1 VLFFQQFHSPKNKKT
16 MAAIRITGSDKST
29 GNLTLQDSNGNSAT
43 NFNAQRGH
51 VITWEIQPNSG
62 VSALTAFSQK
72 NVNGNT
78 NVFSSYPAQQ
88 ANSSNWQGTVD
99 ANLNS
104 SSSYTDTYEI
114 NWQDTQGN
122 SHTYDPAIMV
132 NPIPAF

>member
-1 VLFFQQFHSPKNKKT
+1 
-16 MAAIRITGSDKST
+16 MAAIRITGSDTST
-29 GNLTLQDSNGNSAT
+29 GNLTLQDINGNSAT
-43 NFNAQRGH
+43 SFNAQRGH

-62 VSALTAFSQK
+62 VGSLTGFAQK

-104 SSSYTDTYEI
+104 ANSYTDSYEI
-114 NWQDTQGN
+114 NWKDAQGN
-122 SHTYDPAIMV
+122 SYTYDPMIIV
-132 NPIPAF
+132 NPLPV